1 MNRIALFA
9 RSRNLK
15 RIEEQLQR
23 CRELAAT
30 KGLPWDSATVVK
42 DHGSGTPMA
51 DCRPAYRELLNAI
64 RAGRCDLVVT
74 DELIL
79 LTPHIAEFAELWRLV
94 RSGALRLLTVD
105 GVDTGW
111 LER

>member
-30 KGLPWDSATVVK
+30 KGLPWETASLFK
-42 DHGSGTPMA
+42 DHGEGTPVA

-74 DELIL
+74 NELIL
-79 LTPHIAEFAELWRLV
+79 LTPHIGEFADLWTFV

-111 LER
+111 LGQ